1 MGRILTPDEVS
12 ALLSSSSETARNT
25 DGSHTIVSPYNFR
38 RPDRISKDQIR
49 SLQLMHERF
58 ARNATTS
65 LAAYLRTMTELT
77 VLSVEQFSYAEFLM
91 SLPDPTAFYA
101 IGMPPLEEVGAFEMS
116 PAVAFTIVDR
126 MLGGSG
132 QTATPDRAL
141 TEIEQNVI
149 DSVVKLLLDHLTEVW
164 RGIVTDVSFFIQ
176 GRETRP
182 QMLQMTGRN
191 EVVLVLA
198 FDLK

>member
-1 MGRILTPDEVS
+1 AAAGGARVMGRILTPDEVS
-12 ALLSSSSETARNT
+12 ALLSSSSDAAAARANEA
-25 DGSHTIVSPYNFR
+25 GHGNVSPYNFR
-38 RPDRISKDQIR
+38 RPDRISKDQMR

-65 LAAYLRTMTELT
+65 LAAYLRTITELT
-77 VLSVEQFSYAEFLM
+77 MLSVEQFSYAEFLM

-101 IGMPPLEEVGAFEMS
+101 VGMPPLEEVGAFEMS

-141 TEIEQNVI
+141 TEIEHNVI
-149 DSVVKLLLDHLTEVW
+149 DSVDKLL
-164 RGIVTDVSFFIQ
+164 
-176 GRETRP
+176 
-182 QMLQMTGRN
+182 
-191 EVVLVLA
+191 
-198 FDLK
+198 